1 MSLCLS
7 ENILP
12 KEHFLGTKASK
23 IENKNL
29 GVCKNNT
36 FIDNL
41 TIIGGIKNV
50 FLQRSS
56 AKFFSE
62 FLILFVTQSLIKN
75 C

>member
-7 ENILP
+7 EHILL
-12 KEHFLGTKASK
+12 KEHFLGTQASK

-29 GVCKNNT
+29 GICKNNT

-56 AKFFSE
+56 AKFFQNS
-62 FLILFVTQSLIKN
+62 LFYSFHN
-75 C
+75 P

>member
-7 ENILP
+7 EHILL
-12 KEHFLGTKASK
+12 KEHFLGTQASK

-29 GVCKNNT
+29 GICKNNT

-50 FLQRSS
+50 FLQ
-56 AKFFSE
+56 AQLNFFQNS
-62 FLILFVTQSLIKN
+62 LFYSFHN
-75 C
+75 P